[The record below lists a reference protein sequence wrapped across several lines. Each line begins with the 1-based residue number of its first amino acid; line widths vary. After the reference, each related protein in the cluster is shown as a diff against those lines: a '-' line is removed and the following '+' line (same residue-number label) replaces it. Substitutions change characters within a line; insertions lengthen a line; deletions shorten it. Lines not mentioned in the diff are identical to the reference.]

1 MGDKSKRKE
10 WYSVRARAEEESEM
24 KAALA
29 FHHPSTIISR
39 SIFFSSSTS
48 PILKFYPK
56 LNTNNKKNLTHQNQI
71 LHGSGSG
78 SGSRSI
84 RMMASSS
91 SASLAEQARAPPALP
106 LPPPPVDKAN
116 LSLPLIKYLCFFS
129 LFLILIY
136 KWCVVYDCVVPNNR
150 NSR

>member
-1 MGDKSKRKE
+1 
-10 WYSVRARAEEESEM
+10 M

-71 LHGSGSG
+71 LHGSGS
-78 SGSRSI
+78 RSI
-84 RMMASSS
+84 RMMASS

-116 LSLPLIKYLCFFS
+116 LSLSFS
-129 LFLILIY
+129 
-136 KWCVVYDCVVPNNR
+136 R
-150 NSR
+150 

>member
-1 MGDKSKRKE
+1 
-10 WYSVRARAEEESEM
+10 M

-78 SGSRSI
+78 SRSI
-84 RMMASSS
+84 RMMASS

-116 LSLPLIKYLCFFS
+116 LSFS
-129 LFLILIY
+129 
-136 KWCVVYDCVVPNNR
+136 R
-150 NSR
+150 